1 MNTAPAG
8 IGPGLTFG
16 AVGLA
21 ASTASGPLPSAK
33 PAVSLGDPQVCF
45 WKPSALATKGLV
57 AAGMSPF
64 GQAVD
69 RSQGPK
75 NVAHGVIL
83 AMVIGVRVN

>member
-33 PAVSLGDPQVCF
+33 PAVSLVEPQVCS
-45 WKPSALATKGLV
+45 WKPSALATKWLL
-57 AAGMSPF
+57 AAGMSAF
-64 GQAVD
+64 AQTVD
-69 RSQGPK
+69 RSQGPS
-75 NVAHGVIL
+75 L
-83 AMVIGVRVN
+83 ASGCRK